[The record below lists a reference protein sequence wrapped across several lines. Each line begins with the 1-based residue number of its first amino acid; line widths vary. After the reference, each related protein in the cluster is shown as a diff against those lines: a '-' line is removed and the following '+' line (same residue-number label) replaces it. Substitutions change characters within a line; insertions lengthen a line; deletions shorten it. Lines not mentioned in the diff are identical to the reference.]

1 MNKKKKDSL
10 ELTEEFTD
18 EEKKGFYKAIY
29 SRRDVRSH
37 FTSRSIKDDVLS
49 RILNAAHHA
58 PSVGFSQPWNFILI
72 KDIITKQKIKDS
84 FEEEKNRSSK
94 LVEEPKRTK
103 YLAFKLEGILESPVN
118 LCVTYDPSKFG
129 PFVIGRSSIPEAGLY
144 SVCCAIQNLWLAART
159 EGVGLGWV
167 SILSNDTLKEVLELP
182 EHVVPIAYLCLGY
195 VDEFAQKPDLETAG
209 WLPRLD
215 LKDVVYF
222 EKWQDTKNSAWNQIQ
237 EMIKTNLDY
246 A

>member
-1 MNKKKKDSL
+1 LK
-10 ELTEEFTD
+10 ELSEFTED
-18 EEKKGFYKAIY
+18 EKRGFYKAIY

-37 FTSRSIKDDVLS
+37 FTSKPIENEVLS
-49 RILNAAHHA
+49 KILNAAHHA

-72 KDIITKQKIKDS
+72 KDNLTKKKIKES
-84 FEEEKNRSSK
+84 FEIEKNRSSQ
-94 LVEEPKRTK
+94 LVEEPKRSK
-103 YLAFKLEGILESPVN
+103 YLSFKLEGILESPVN

-129 PFVIGRSSIPEAGLY
+129 PFVIGRSSIPETGLY

-159 EGVGLGWV
+159 ESVGLGWV
-167 SILSNDTLKEVLELP
+167 SILSNDILRDVLELP

-195 VDEFAQKPDLETAG
+195 VDEFAEKPDLEKAG

-215 LKDVVYF
+215 LKDVVFF
-222 EKWQDTKNSAWNQIQ
+222 EKWEKREDSNWMEIQ
-237 EMIKTNLDY
+237 KMLKYNLDY

>member
-1 MNKKKKDSL
+1 MS
-10 ELTEEFTD
+10 EEITD
-18 EEKKGFYKAIY
+18 EEKKGLYKAIY

-37 FTSRSIKDDVLS
+37 FTSRTIKDDVLS

-72 KDIITKQKIKDS
+72 KDITTKKKIKDS

-103 YLAFKLEGILESPVN
+103 YLSFKLEGILESPIN

-222 EKWQDTKNSAWNQIQ
+222 EKWQDTENAGWNKIQ

>member
-1 MNKKKKDSL
+1 MS
-10 ELTEEFTD
+10 EEFTD
-18 EEKKGFYKAIY
+18 EEKKGLYKAIY

-37 FTSRSIKDDVLS
+37 FTSRAIKDDVLS

-72 KDIITKQKIKDS
+72 KDITTKKKIKDS

-103 YLAFKLEGILESPVN
+103 YLSFKLEGILESPIN

-215 LKDVVYF
+215 LKDVVFF
-222 EKWQDTKNSAWNQIQ
+222 EKWQDTKNVGWNQIQ

>member
-1 MNKKKKDSL
+1 MI
-10 ELTEEFTD
+10 EEFTD
-18 EEKKGFYKAIY
+18 DEKKGLYKAIY

-37 FTSRSIKDDVLS
+37 FTSRTIKDDILS

-58 PSVGFSQPWNFILI
+58 PSVGFSQPWNFILV
-72 KDIITKQKIKDS
+72 KDITTKKKIKDS

-94 LVEEPKRTK
+94 LVEEPKRSK
-103 YLAFKLEGILESPVN
+103 YLSFKLEGILESPIN

-129 PFVIGRSSIPEAGLY
+129 SFVIGRSSIPEAGLY
-144 SVCCAIQNLWLAART
+144 SVCCAIQNLWLAARA

-222 EKWQDTKNSAWNQIQ
+222 EKWQDTKNVGWNEIQ